1 MPRSPPGHRRPDQ
14 PDNWWR
20 GDGHRAAGASKTSD
34 ITGDY
39 RRRRRAIAF
48 RSSAS
53 RRLASATRCPTPD
66 GRSVSSP
73 SEAATTRNDGPEAS
87 GTLAARPRAMNA
99 IKSPAACGVRWKV
112 STHRSPR
119 QRLTLINPCAGRQV
133 ARRPT
138 PRSSTTMWRPGT
150 GGNSWLLLLAR
161 VTPQWSRDSGG
172 HARGLLGRRNNGLVH
187 GGVAH
192 APQRH
197 PPLRSIG

>member
-1 MPRSPPGHRRPDQ
+1 MRWPTRGREHPLYPVALTRSRKGLSDSE
-14 PDNWWR
+14 
-20 GDGHRAAGASKTSD
+20 GSVALAAAASEPARSGCTD
-34 ITGDY
+34 ITRDY
-39 RRRRRAIAF
+39 RRRRRAIAS

-53 RRLASATRCPTPD
+53 RRLASATTSRTAD
-66 GRSVSSP
+66 GRSVSAP

-119 QRLTLINPCAGRQV
+119 QRLTLMNPCAGRQV

-138 PRSSTTMWRPGT
+138 PRSSTTTWRPSI
-150 GGNSWLLLLAR
+150 GGNSWLLLLTT

-172 HARGLLGRRNNGLVH
+172 HARACSADARTG
-187 GGVAH
+187 
-192 APQRH
+192 
-197 PPLRSIG
+197 